1 MYDTNHQTHPHHKT
15 HRRGRALLL
24 AGLTAVLAAGLI
36 ACSDTE
42 DGDSTGDG
50 TGNGTSA
57 GEDGGTVPSASVVSD
72 EPEDT
77 GVAPPHV
84 TVEATILNNA
94 SEDVEI
100 NAGDSVTW
108 TNSDDEART
117 ISGDNIESTTIEPG
131 ETYTH
136 TFDEEGTYA
145 IDVEGGDSFEV
156 TVLSSLQPE
165 MQGTGVPRPEDGTP
179 ASGN

>member
-1 MYDTNHQTHPHHKT
+1 VKKTTTKT
-15 HRRGRALLL
+15 HHRWRALLL
-24 AGLTAVLAAGLI
+24 AGLTAVLAVGLI

-42 DGDSTGDG
+42 DGDSNADGDG
-50 TGNGTSA
+50 GDN
-57 GEDGGTVPSASVVSD
+57 VPSASVVSD

-84 TVEATILNNA
+84 TVEAAILNNA
-94 SEDVEI
+94 SDDVEI
-100 NAGDSVTW
+100 NAGDSITW
-108 TNSDDEART
+108 TNSDSEART

-136 TFDEEGTYA
+136 TFDEEGTYE
-145 IDVEGGDSFEV
+145 IDVEGGDSFSV

-165 MQGTGVPRPEDGTP
+165 MQGTGVPRPEDATP
-179 ASGN
+179 ASGG